1 MSFLTYF
8 LIAYGIISTIS
19 ICVFAYEIKH
29 ARNIDPNVYF
39 LRGDTILDSGD
50 NKKIKKIKK

>member
-8 LIAYGIISTIS
+8 LIAYGIVLTIS

-29 ARNIDPNVYF
+29 ARNIDPNAYF
-39 LRGDTILDSGD
+39 LKGDTILDSGD
-50 NKKIKKIKK
+50 NKN

>member
-8 LIAYGIISTIS
+8 LIAYGIILTIS

-29 ARNIDPNVYF
+29 VYTIDPNACF
-39 LRGDTILDSGD
+39 LRGDISKDVFN
-50 NKKIKKIKK
+50 NKTK

>member
-19 ICVFAYEIKH
+19 ICVFAYEIKYAH
-29 ARNIDPNVYF
+29 NIDPNACF

-50 NKKIKKIKK
+50 NKKN

>member
-29 ARNIDPNVYF
+29 ACNIDPNACF

-50 NKKIKKIKK
+50 NKKN

>member
-29 ARNIDPNVYF
+29 AHNIDPDECF
-39 LRGDTILDSGD
+39 LRGNTILDSGD
-50 NKKIKKIKK
+50 NKN

>member
-8 LIAYGIISTIS
+8 LIAYGIILTIS

-29 ARNIDPNVYF
+29 VIDIDPNACF

-50 NKKIKKIKK
+50 NKKN